1 MKLSTKLPYNYEP
14 TDCGIS
20 PQSSIETL
28 QRYMA
33 NKTQKVSIV
42 TTPDDY
48 HLVNHSNDYGVTLE
62 DKYNIFAK
70 RFNLI

>member
-33 NKTQKVSIV
+33 YTTKVSV
-42 TTPDDY
+42 VETPDDY
-48 HLVNHSNDYGVTLE
+48 HFVNYSNDYGDTLE
-62 DKYNIFAK
+62 DKYTIFAK
-70 RFNLI
+70 RFGLI

>member
-14 TDCGIS
+14 NDCGIS

-33 NKTQKVSIV
+33 YTTKVSV
-42 TTPDDY
+42 VETPDDY
-48 HLVNHSNDYGVTLE
+48 YFVNLSNDYGDTLE
-62 DKYNIFAK
+62 AKYNIFAK
-70 RFNLI
+70 RFGLI